1 MNFIISI
8 VGALFVLFIPGWL
21 MTVFVYPV
29 WRCHARRKWLSGDG
43 LDDVAVRLTVSV
55 LLSIAVTTFI
65 VFLRLRFF
73 FMDRQ
78 SLSLAILG
86 VSNVLLILVLL
97 RYVWHS
103 YVHE

>member
-1 MNFIISI
+1 MNIILSI
-8 VGALFVLFIPGWL
+8 IGALFVLFIPGWL
-21 MTVFVYPV
+21 MTALVYPV
-29 WRCHARRKWLSGDG
+29 WRCHARRKWFSGDG

-73 FMDRQ
+73 FLDRQ
-78 SLSLAILG
+78 SLSLTVLG
-86 VSNVLLILVLL
+86 VSNALLILVLL
-97 RYVWHS
+97 RYAWHS